1 MEIIGTQH
9 EHTHGWST
17 GRQAAI
23 GRFKR
28 RNWKELKHRNAGRQ
42 TTRGG
47 DPNSKIEERGRLKH
61 RNTWR
66 GQLGV
71 SSLSACARLLRLK
84 EARQAAMQRSRRGT
98 KPMTEADIKE
108 KYGIQKKEAPKGKAP
123 KAKHKAPAAP
133 AVRTRLRE
141 HAACNIVLRTRPAL
155 PSSNLVRR
163 CKVRASS
170 ATRRHM
176 ARCARALTR
185 RTRTWSATPLARRS
199 SPRKHTEFAGAFGT
213 RMQVC
218 GATCAAMPCAR
229 APSGCALRT

>member
-23 GRFKR
+23 RRFKR
-28 RNWKELKHRNAGRQ
+28 RKWKELKHRNAGRQ

-84 EARQAAMQRSRRGT
+84 EARQATMERSRRGT
-98 KPMTEADIKE
+98 KPMTEAAIQE
-108 KYGIQKKEAPKGKAP
+108 KYGIKKKETPKSKAP
-123 KAKHKAPAAP
+123 AAKPKAPAAP
-133 AVRTRLRE
+133 AVRARLLE
-141 HAACNIVLRTRPAL
+141 HAVCNTVLRTRPAM
-155 PSSNLVRR
+155 PSFTAVCR
-163 CKVRASS
+163 CKARASS

-176 ARCARALTR
+176 ARCARTR
-185 RTRTWSATPLARRS
+185 AS
-199 SPRKHTEFAGAFGT
+199 
-213 RMQVC
+213 
-218 GATCAAMPCAR
+218 
-229 APSGCALRT
+229 